1 MTKRPLLSRRSD
13 APWPGERNAC
23 EPKAGEEPPR
33 RLATSYPYRVL
44 TVCIIAITLQPELAP
59 GSGPLSQQ
67 TVIDRT
73 VRLFAYLW
81 HAPGPFVIA
90 VALETQNPPY

>member
-1 MTKRPLLSRRSD
+1 MTTSATITKIGRILVWRKKRLRTEGRRR
-13 APWPGERNAC
+13 APP
-23 EPKAGEEPPR
+23 
-33 RLATSYPYRVL
+33 RLATLSPYRAL
-44 TVCIIAITLQPELAP
+44 AVCIIAITLQPELAP
-59 GSGPLSQQ
+59 GNGPLSQQ

-90 VALETQNPPY
+90 VA